1 MRRARV
7 SNDPASML
15 TTAVFVV
22 TFGLVV
28 GTVMSIG
35 PVNSLRRIREG
46 IDNAIGFVNDVT
58 KPRPIGLT

>member
-1 MRRARV
+1 
-7 SNDPASML
+7 ML

-28 GTVMSIG
+28 GTVMSVG
-35 PVNSLRRIREG
+35 PVNSLRRIRQG
-46 IDNAIGFVNDVT
+46 IDNAIGFMNDIA